1 MQTFLRFLVLSFCLA
16 AGSASGDGGASQ
28 CGAPADGTPLDTE
41 TATASVLANASNSDG
56 SIRSASSRMLTK
68 AIDTAGAAKPTQR
81 VIFTS
86 IPELSKKTTSDDQMC
101 REHEK
106 TTMKAPLTF
115 DDKRFASTDDLT
127 DWIMDFTQGKGAE
140 GKSLYEQ
147 CPGKCSPQYTWW
159 IDPVESDLLVKARVV
174 CGMPRDRSGNKYQL
188 TTVLTAICPTTTSQ

>member
-68 AIDTAGAAKPTQR
+68 AIDTAKSSQPPQR
-81 VIFTS
+81 VIFSS
-86 IPELSKKTTSDDQMC
+86 IPDLSKKKTSDDEMC
-101 REHEK
+101 RQQETATTEK
-106 TTMKAPLTF
+106 PILF
-115 DDKRFASTDDLT
+115 DGKHFASTDDLT
-127 DWIMDFTQGKGAE
+127 DWITDFTQGKGDD
-140 GKSLYEQ
+140 GKSLYDQ